1 MQIAKYLVGN
11 KVAIK
16 TRLKEMK
23 KPTLVKLELA
33 KERLNKSLDGLTL
46 SERLETWGLISEVRL
61 RIEKL
66 AKIAEMIDR
75 YINIARKL
83 SNEFDV
89 NLAENCSER
98 LLWGDLKYIY

>member
-1 MQIAKYLVGN
+1 MLLGIKNGQRSSFRFEYINEGMMQIAKYLVGN

-46 SERLETWGLISEVRL
+46 SERLET
-61 RIEKL
+61 
-66 AKIAEMIDR
+66 
-75 YINIARKL
+75 
-83 SNEFDV
+83 
-89 NLAENCSER
+89 
-98 LLWGDLKYIY
+98 